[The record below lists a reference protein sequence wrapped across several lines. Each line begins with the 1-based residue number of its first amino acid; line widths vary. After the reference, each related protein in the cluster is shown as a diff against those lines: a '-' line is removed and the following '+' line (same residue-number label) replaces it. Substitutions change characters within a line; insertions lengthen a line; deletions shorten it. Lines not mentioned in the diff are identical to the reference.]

1 MMTRKE
7 FREHLN
13 QKFPFKADDVGKG
26 DRNQYKARKR
36 AYGDYLWHQ
45 DREMFEMD
53 YQEYLKGA
61 GR

>member
-13 QKFPFKADDVGKG
+13 QKFPFDPEGPAKG

-45 DREMFEMD
+45 DRGMFEAD